1 MLIYIRV
8 AICKI
13 FVFKIALLSAVDA
26 QTKQT
31 RYDAKPTLALF
42 TFKNDSLPVE
52 DLATY
57 AEILKLEL
65 HHTKAF
71 IIVEQNQIY
80 ELLNEKGYDKI
91 DCITNDC
98 AYEIGRLIGF
108 KKAITGSLEIN
119 ADTCIVNGELLNIET
134 QSSEIQSVRKYIGE
148 MEKISPYIQIMAWEF
163 ASLDPPKD
171 IKSIVEKDN
180 NPEQKKSRWRW
191 IKWAIK
197 PFNYIAN
204 RVRDFLPLP
213 STE

>member
-1 MLIYIRV
+1 MYIYKG
-8 AICKI
+8 CLLKI
-13 FVFKIALLSAVDA
+13 LVSTVLALTAAYA
-26 QTKQT
+26 QSKVT
-31 RYDAKPTLALF
+31 RYNAKPTLALF

-134 QSSEIQSVRKYIGE
+134 QSSEIQSVRTYIGE

-180 NPEQKKSRWRW
+180 NPEEKKSRWRW